1 MPRSGIAGSNGN
13 SIFTFLRNL
22 HSVFHSDWTN
32 IHSHQWCKRVPVSP
46 HPLQHLMLVDF
57 LMMAILA
64 GVRRY
69 LIVVLIS
76 ISLIMSDVEHLF
88 MCLLAICMSS
98 LGNCLLRSSAPFLMG
113 LFFLI
118 WIYLTYKEYCLQNQ
132 DWFLKAISH
141 CFNFWEVGCSIFQSS
156 TVQMMVQIT
165 EIWISVQR
173 NFKSFPWP

>member
-1 MPRSGIAGSNGN
+1 MKAVGTFWQMTDWVLRIRTFVMCRIFDNGHSGRCKMVPYSGFDVHFSN
-13 SIFTFLRNL
+13 
-22 HSVFHSDWTN
+22 HEWCWTPF
-32 IHSHQWCKRVPVSP
+32 RV
-46 HPLQHLMLVDF
+46 
-57 LMMAILA
+57 
-64 GVRRY
+64 
-69 LIVVLIS
+69 
-76 ISLIMSDVEHLF
+76 
-88 MCLLAICMSS
+88 MCFLAIHKSS